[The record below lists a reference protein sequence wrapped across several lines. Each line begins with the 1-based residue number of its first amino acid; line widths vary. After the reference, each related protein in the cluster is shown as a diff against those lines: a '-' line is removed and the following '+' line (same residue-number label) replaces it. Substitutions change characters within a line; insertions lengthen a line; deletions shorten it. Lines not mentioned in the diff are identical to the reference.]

1 MTKMVKAIILIVIL
15 TTTLAVSPAQACAC
29 GVPDWSTM
37 SDEEIVSTINN
48 AADEPRI
55 MSGQSGA
62 LPPAPDGYQYDA
74 NYRLVPL
81 SVWS

>member
-1 MTKMVKAIILIVIL
+1 MTKMVKALVLVVIL
-15 TTTLAVSPAQACAC
+15 TATLAVSPAQACAC

-55 MSGQSGA
+55 REGESGQ
-62 LPPAPDGYQYDA
+62 LPPAPLGYHYDS
-74 NYRLVPL
+74 NYKLVPR
-81 SVWS
+81 